1 MLNRSG
7 FRFEKSGGSL
17 DKMNRSN
24 QEKQENVQK
33 IINQEN
39 VSNSDKLKDTNKD
52 KINRDELIITDE
64 DKRELNLNK
73 SDENEGELEAAKLDS
88 SKSNITEID
97 IDKFNRIAQEIRWNA
112 EGLVPAVVQDAESAE
127 VLMLAYMNK
136 EALYKTLTEGKAV
149 YYSRSRQSLWL
160 KGETSGN
167 YQQVV
172 DIFFD
177 CDKDAL
183 LLKVKQTGMAC
194 HENYFSCFHYRPQP
208 EAGKSNELKWD
219 ITSEPNI
226 RPALSLGRTLEI
238 LAEVIKDRK
247 QEKTEGSY
255 TAYLFTKGKD
265 KILKK
270 VGEECAEVIIAA
282 KNSSLEEIRYEAA
295 DLFYHLLV
303 LFEEMGLNLTEI
315 AEELNAR
322 RK

>member
-1 MLNRSG
+1 
-7 FRFEKSGGSL
+7 
-17 DKMNRSN
+17 MNNSN
-24 QEKQENVQK
+24 QEIQK
-33 IINQEN
+33 SPANREKTAK
-39 VSNSDKLKDTNKD
+39 SYELKDERSNIK
-52 KINRDELIITDE
+52 KIN
-64 DKRELNLNK
+64 
-73 SDENEGELEAAKLDS
+73 
-88 SKSNITEID
+88 
-97 IDKFNRIAQEIRWNA
+97 IDKFDQLTDEIRWNA
-112 EGLVPAVVQDAESAE
+112 EGLIPAVVQDAESSE

-136 EALYKTLTEGKAV
+136 EALYKTLTEGRAV
-149 YYSRSRQSLWL
+149 YYSRSRQSLWI

-172 DIFFD
+172 DIFLD

-208 EAGKSNELKWD
+208 DAGPIWSVTAEQNV
-219 ITSEPNI
+219 

-238 LAEVIKDRK
+238 LAEVIKSRK
-247 QEKTEGSY
+247 EEKTEGSY
-255 TAYLFTKGKD
+255 TAYLFNKGLD

-270 VGEECAEVIIAA
+270 VGEECAEVLIAA
-282 KNSSLEEIRYEAA
+282 KNASVEEVRYEAA

-303 LFEEMGLNLTEI
+303 LFEEMDLDLAQI